1 MIRGMET
8 QLAEW
13 ETRMAPAVA
22 GSPSIRLAILFTRVF
37 LSGAPLLKL
46 PSVKLAPALDGSAAF
61 RADPERLMAV
71 VPALHG
77 LYDFLLGLAP
87 REFNAFIGVEWGALI
102 LSIILGFRMSFPL
115 LVCPEWD
122 DRAARQV
129 VRFEEYITRF
139 CRLGEAGGGEVG
151 TVPIPAAPPVPGAA
165 AGQAKS
171 MDVLSASRIV
181 LDMVKRKFMR
191 RLIKLEGTRKREKQ
205 QQQQQQQHEQEQVDA
220 LLAAAAAAP
229 HPISVPVPVPA
240 GSASAA
246 GGRTGREAP
255 VHDSAT
261 SGCPMMDGSLEP
273 YYPYWDETF
282 NNGLAAA
289 GAFVPVP
296 QGGEQGAGA
305 AAPPESGS
313 VELPDDLWT
322 AMTMGWAQGDINFDA
337 V

>member
-8 QLAEW
+8 QLSEW
-13 ETRMAPAVA
+13 ETRM
-22 GSPSIRLAILFTRVF
+22 SPTVTSNRSIRLAILFTRVF

-46 PSVKLAPALDGSAAF
+46 PSAKIAPALDGSAAF
-61 RADPERLMAV
+61 RADPARLIAV
-71 VPALHG
+71 VPALHA

-87 REFNAFIGVEWGALI
+87 RDFNAFIGVEWGALI

-115 LVCPEWD
+115 VVCPEWD

-139 CRLGEAGGGEVG
+139 CRLGDGGGEVG
-151 TVPIPAAPPVPGAA
+151 VIPPPPVPVPGAA

-191 RLIKLEGTRKREKQ
+191 RLVKLEGTRKREKQ
-205 QQQQQQQHEQEQVDA
+205 QQQQEKEQAEA
-220 LLAAAAAAP
+220 LLAAAAAAAP
-229 HPISVPVPVPA
+229 HPMPA
-240 GSASAA
+240 PAA
-246 GGRTGREAP
+246 TSGRAGREVP

-289 GAFVPVP
+289 GAFVPVA
-296 QGGEQGAGA
+296 QGREQASEPA
-305 AAPPESGS
+305 VPPEPGN

>member
-13 ETRMAPAVA
+13 ETRMAPEVSN
-22 GSPSIRLAILFTRVF
+22 SPSIRLAILFTRVF

-46 PSVKLAPALDGSAAF
+46 PSVKIAPALDGTAAF
-61 RADPERLMAV
+61 RADPARLMAV
-71 VPALHG
+71 VPALHAM
-77 LYDFLLGLAP
+77 YDFLLGLAP
-87 REFNAFIGVEWGALI
+87 REFNAFIGMEWGALI

-139 CRLGEAGGGEVG
+139 CRLGEAGGGGGGEAG
-151 TVPIPAAPPVPGAA
+151 AIPPPAPVPVPGAA
-165 AGQAKS
+165 AGKAQS

-191 RLIKLEGTRKREKQ
+191 RLVKLEGTRKRQQQEEKQ
-205 QQQQQQQHEQEQVDA
+205 QEQVEA

-229 HPISVPVPVPA
+229 HPLPVPLPVPA
-240 GSASAA
+240 GSASSA
-246 GGRTGREAP
+246 GGRAGREVP

-282 NNGLAAA
+282 NNGLAAV
-289 GAFVPVP
+289 GAFVPEA
-296 QGGEQGAGA
+296 QGGEQGEGA
-305 AAPPESGS
+305 AVPPEPGS

>member
-8 QLAEW
+8 QLSEW
-13 ETRMAPAVA
+13 ETHM
-22 GSPSIRLAILFTRVF
+22 SPTVTSNRSIRLAILFTRVF

-46 PSVKLAPALDGSAAF
+46 PSAKIAPALDGSAAF
-61 RADPERLMAV
+61 RADPARLIAV
-71 VPALHG
+71 VPALHA

-87 REFNAFIGVEWGALI
+87 RDFNAFIGVEWGALI

-139 CRLGEAGGGEVG
+139 CRLGDGGGGAAEVG
-151 TVPIPAAPPVPGAA
+151 AIPPPSAPVPGAA

-191 RLIKLEGTRKREKQ
+191 RLVKLEGTRKREKQ
-205 QQQQQQQHEQEQVDA
+205 QQQQEKEQVEA
-220 LLAAAAAAP
+220 LLAAAAAAAP
-229 HPISVPVPVPA
+229 HPMPA
-240 GSASAA
+240 PIAASSRA
-246 GGRTGREAP
+246 GREVP

-289 GAFVPVP
+289 GAFVPVT
-296 QGGEQGAGA
+296 QGGEQAAGA
-305 AAPPESGS
+305 AVPPEPGS